1 MKILKYLIT
10 ALAAP
15 LCVAC
20 FDDETTE
27 ATRPLSEIT
36 IAEGSIKEVY
46 NIGRNETLTIS
57 PVLSQSNT
65 AKELEYTW
73 EINQEVYSH
82 DKDFVYTGDR
92 LGTYDCRFIVGN
104 EDGKTFFP
112 FTLNVNSIYEEGLT
126 VISRDV
132 DGASHLAFMLT
143 PTDAAAEAAFYD
155 YECFS
160 VNNPDYRFASNA
172 SDIVQTD
179 GSLVISCKGGNEPGD
194 IPTIYFLNEKTF
206 VVENY
211 VTSAEYP
218 DFAPERMLIPSR
230 ASDGVSYPVLGTNG
244 KVYELPTVDAV
255 LQPSAKLHNNY
266 SPTCF
271 IVDDG
276 SGLYYDALLWDN
288 DSSALALIY
297 NGYGPYYCSSEYG
310 LILERDS
317 FATYNFFKG
326 RSLVTMTEVKMT
338 KEEKAVYDSEVLVL
352 VNGSVPMPQLQK
364 VVISTCFWV
373 YNYDTGTSYFAN
385 NGGLKS
391 AGMQTTL
398 VNESTPCVA
407 NKTFHTFLFADG
419 NKVRTWNYTTTQKLT
434 DSAILQTIG
443 SDNAVITDLEMSA
456 DNMRVYVAF
465 YEPDAV
471 GKNGS
476 IWVIDTDEG
485 TVCEKYDNVCYR
497 PVKMIYK
504 SK

>member
-1 MKILKYLIT
+1 MRILKYMVM
-10 ALAAP
+10 ALMTP

-20 FDDETTE
+20 FEDETTE
-27 ATRPLSEIT
+27 GNRPLSEIT
-36 IAEGSIKEVY
+36 IAEGCIKEVY
-46 NIGRNETLTIS
+46 NIGRNETLTIT
-57 PVLSQSNT
+57 PVLSQSNV

-73 EINQEVYSH
+73 EIDQEVYSNER
-82 DKDFVYTGDR
+82 DFVYTGDR
-92 LGTYDCRFIVGN
+92 LGTYKCRFIVSN

-112 FTLNVNSIYEEGLT
+112 FILNVNSIYEEGLT
-126 VISRDV
+126 VISRDT
-132 DGASHLAFMLT
+132 DGVSHMAFMLT
-143 PTDAAAEAAFYD
+143 PIDADSEPFFYD
-155 YECFS
+155 YDCFTM
-160 VNNPDYRFASNA
+160 NNPEYRFASNP
-172 SDIVQTD
+172 SDIVQTA
-179 GSLVISCKGGNEPGD
+179 GSVVISCKGGSASDDN
-194 IPTIYFLNEKTF
+194 PTIYFLNEKTF

-211 VTSAEYP
+211 ITSAEYP

-230 ASDGVSYPVLGTNG
+230 ASDGVSYPVLATNG

-266 SPTCF
+266 SSTCF
-271 IVDDG
+271 ITDDG

-310 LILERDS
+310 LMLERDS
-317 FATYNFFKG
+317 FDTYNFFKG

-338 KEEKAVYDSEVLVL
+338 EEEKVAYYSEVLVL
-352 VNGSVPMPQLQK
+352 VNGATPMPQLQK
-364 VVISTCFWV
+364 VVISTCFWE

-398 VNESTPCVA
+398 VNENTPCVA

-419 NKVRTWNYTTTQKLT
+419 NKVRSWNYTTTQKLT
-434 DSAILQTIG
+434 DSAVLQNIG
-443 SDNAVITDLEMSA
+443 SENAVITDLEMSP
-456 DNMRVYVAF
+456 DNMCVYVAF
-465 YEPDAV
+465 YEPDV
-471 GKNGS
+471 QGKNGS

-485 TVCEKYDNVCYR
+485 TVREKYENVCYQ

-504 SK
+504 RK